1 MPDPVDPSR
10 WDEFA
15 WIASLRALTAGDER
29 ALGLADDA
37 AVIPGRPGFDLIIS
51 KDAMVEGVHFLAD
64 EAGDVVARR
73 LLRTSLS
80 DLAAKAATPFGY
92 FLMTA
97 WPAHST
103 EAYRAAFRAGLEQ
116 DGRAFGVALLGGD
129 TVSTPG
135 PFTLSATVLG
145 WVEEGRAVLRSG
157 ARPGDALVVC
167 GHIGDGWLGL
177 QATQG
182 RVGDPDGAL
191 AGHYRLPTPLLT
203 LRGALAE
210 YAHAAADVSDGLIA
224 DAGHIGEA
232 SGLGLDIDLDALP
245 TSLGASAWCAAQQ
258 DTANARLALATGGD
272 DYAIVC
278 ATPPAR
284 AAAFVAA
291 VESLAVP
298 VAKIGAFGGAPGVRI
313 TAGGRPIEVEHTGW
327 RHSDQRENIG

>member
-1 MPDPVDPSR
+1 MPDPTDPSG

-15 WIASLRALTAGDER
+15 WIASLRALTGGDER
-29 ALGLADDA
+29 ALDLADDA
-37 AVIPGRPGFDLIIS
+37 AVIPGRPGFDLIVS
-51 KDAMVEGVHFLAD
+51 KDAMVEGVHFPAD
-64 EAGDVVARR
+64 EAADVVARR

-97 WPAHST
+97 WPADRTKTYH
-103 EAYRAAFRAGLEQ
+103 AAFRAGLEQ

-157 ARPGDALVVC
+157 AQPGDALVVC

-191 AGHYRLPTPLLT
+191 ANHYRLPTPLLT

-224 DAGHIGEA
+224 DAVHIGEA
-232 SGLGLDIDLDALP
+232 SGLGLEIDLDAFP
-245 TSLGASAWCAAQQ
+245 TSPGAGAWCAGQNDKAK
-258 DTANARLALATGGD
+258 ARLALATGGD

-278 ATPPAR
+278 AIAPAR
-284 AAAFVAA
+284 AADFVAA
-291 VESLAVP
+291 VESLAIP
-298 VAKIGAFGGAPGVRI
+298 VAKIGAFGGAAGVRI
-313 TAGGRPIEVEHTGW
+313 IAGGRPIEVEHTGW
-327 RHSDQRENIG
+327 RHSDRPENIG

>member
-1 MPDPVDPSR
+1 MPDPIDALG

-15 WIASLRALTAGDER
+15 WIASLRDLTRGDER
-29 ALGLADDA
+29 ALDLADDA
-37 AVIPGRPGFDLIIS
+37 AVIPARPGFDLVIS
-51 KDAMVEGVHFLAD
+51 KDAMVEGVHFSAD
-64 EAGDVVARR
+64 EAPDVIARR

-97 WPAHST
+97 WPADRK
-103 EAYRAAFRAGLEQ
+103 EAYRAAFRAGLGQ
-116 DGRAFGVALLGGD
+116 DGREFGVSLLGGD

-157 ARPGDALVVC
+157 ARSGDALVVC
-167 GHIGDGWLGL
+167 GYIGDGWLGL

-182 RVGDPDGAL
+182 RVDDPDGAL
-191 AGHYRLPTPLLT
+191 ARHYRLPTPLLT

-224 DAGHIGEA
+224 DAGHIAEA
-232 SGLGLDIDLDALP
+232 SGLGLEIDLDAFP
-245 TSLGASAWCAAQQ
+245 TSAGAGAWCAGQE
-258 DTANARLALATGGD
+258 DTAKARLALATGGD

-278 ATPPAR
+278 ATPAER
-284 AAAFVAA
+284 AAAFIAA
-291 VESLAVP
+291 VGALGIP
-298 VAKIGAFGGAPGVRI
+298 VAKIGAFGGAAGVRI
-313 TAGGRPIEVEHTGW
+313 IAGGRPIAAEHTGW
-327 RHSDQRENIG
+327 RHSDPPETIG